1 MKARTTKYIFKQ
13 GFTGLWRNRGMTV
26 ASISSVAASLMI
38 LGLVIT
44 LVLNITNAASLAQMQ
59 FDEIQIY
66 LQDDLSVEEIE
77 GIGKEIEQI
86 QGISYVTY
94 ETKERALEKMKE
106 KWGEQGYLLET
117 LEENP
122 LPNSYIIQVENLESA
137 DSVVSALKSLQGID
151 EIKYYK
157 ELVDQLLN
165 VAKFI
170 RTVGLVIISILVL
183 VAIFIISN
191 TIKLALN
198 ARRQEIEIMKDVGA
212 TNWFIRWPFL
222 LEGMLLGLIGA
233 ALSIGIV
240 YFGYQYAF
248 NLITSKF
255 YVVFGSY
262 MISVNTMLNKIIWM
276 FGILGTGVGA
286 LGSIISLR
294 RYLKV

>member
-1 MKARTTKYIFKQ
+1 MLFR
-13 GFTGLWRNRGMTV
+13 
-26 ASISSVAASLMI
+26 S
-38 LGLVIT
+38 
-44 LVLNITNAASLAQMQ
+44 
-59 FDEIQIY
+59 
-66 LQDDLSVEEIE
+66 
-77 GIGKEIEQI
+77 
-86 QGISYVTY
+86 
-94 ETKERALEKMKE
+94 
-106 KWGEQGYLLET
+106 
-117 LEENP
+117 
-122 LPNSYIIQVENLESA
+122 
-137 DSVVSALKSLQGID
+137 
-151 EIKYYK
+151 
-157 ELVDQLLN
+157 
-165 VAKFI
+165 
-170 RTVGLVIISILVL
+170 L

-233 ALSIGIV
+233 ALSVGIV

-262 MISVNTMLNKIIWM
+262 MISVNIMLNKIIWM

>member
-66 LQDDLSVEEIE
+66 LQDDLSLEEIE
-77 GIGKEIEQI
+77 SVGKEIERI
-86 QGISYVTY
+86 EGISYITY

-137 DSVVSALKSLQGID
+137 DSVVSGLKSLQGID

-170 RTVGLVIISILVL
+170 RTVGLAIISILVL

-222 LEGMLLGLIGA
+222 LEGMLLGVIGA
-233 ALSIGIV
+233 ALSVGIV

-262 MISVNTMLNKIIWM
+262 MISVNIMLNKIIWM